1 MRKYVDNLMQSL
13 KNGGYVFNS
22 MCGNNEKTIIA
33 MQKGKKIALIKIDE
47 DRKVVKMSING
58 VVKEIK
64 MF

>member
-13 KNGGYVFNS
+13 KNGGYIFNS
-22 MCGNNEKTIIA
+22 MKGNKGNTTIA
-33 MQKGKKIALIKIDE
+33 MQKGKKIALIKIYE
-47 DRKVVKMSING
+47 DRKVIKMSING